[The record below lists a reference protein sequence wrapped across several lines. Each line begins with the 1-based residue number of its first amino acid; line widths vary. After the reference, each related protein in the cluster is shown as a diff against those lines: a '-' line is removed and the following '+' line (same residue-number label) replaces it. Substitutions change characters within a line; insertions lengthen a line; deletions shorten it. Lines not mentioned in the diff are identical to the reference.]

1 MIQLE
6 NAKMSPRI
14 ENGTLCW
21 YRGDEFSFSINLVLT
36 DTDGEIV
43 EILPEDKITVLFE
56 DEKGEEVKKFEFTSV
71 SANTITLE
79 FMDEVTA
86 LFKKRKYKY
95 DITIDHNGITTTLA
109 KGNDVLVE

>member
-1 MIQLE
+1 MVQLE

-14 ENGTLCW
+14 ENGILCW

-36 DTDGEIV
+36 DADGEIV
-43 EILPEDKITVLFE
+43 EILPKDKITVLFE
-56 DEKGEEVKKFEFTSV
+56 DEKGEEIKEFEFTSI
-71 SANTITLE
+71 SDNTITLE
-79 FMDEVTA
+79 FIDEVTS
-86 LFKKRKYKY
+86 LFKEGKYKY

>member
-1 MIQLE
+1 MVQIE

-21 YRGDEFSFSINLVLT
+21 YKGDEFSFSINLVLT

-43 EILPEDKITVLFE
+43 EILPEDKIIVLFE
-56 DEKGEEVKKFEFTSV
+56 NEKGEEVKKFEFTSV

-86 LFKKRKYKY
+86 LFKKGKYKY
-95 DITIDHNGITTTLA
+95 DIKIDHNGITTTLA

>member
-1 MIQLE
+1 MVQLE

-14 ENGTLCW
+14 ENGILCW
-21 YRGDEFSFSINLVLT
+21 YKGDEFTFSINLVLM

-43 EILPEDKITVLFE
+43 DILPEDKITVLFE
-56 DEKGEEVKKFEFTSV
+56 DEKGEEVKEFEFTSI

-79 FMDEVTA
+79 FVDEVTA
-86 LFKKRKYKY
+86 LFREGKYKY
-95 DITIDHNGITTTLA
+95 DITIDHNGIKTTLA